1 MITERDRT
9 AVAVNHV
16 VPHAENSHGRALD
29 RRRSIRRSLI
39 RISQSS
45 RGSSPDCDYMVAL
58 DASGISASRSCA
70 SLRSRGS
77 MVTIS
82 TEEGAVRVRRHEY
95 HGGHPAIN
103 GK

>member
-1 MITERDRT
+1 MRNQKPHQPMITERDRA

-16 VPHAENSHGRALD
+16 VPHAENGRGVPWY
-29 RRRSIRRSLI
+29 RRRSIRGSLI

-45 RGSSPDCDYMVAL
+45 RGSSPDCDCMVAL

-82 TEEGAVRVRRHEY
+82 TEEAR
-95 HGGHPAIN
+95 
-103 GK
+103 